1 MAGKLANV
9 EAEMSRLNIDILGLS
24 EVRWPGSGMQ
34 KTSNGVIYYSGGS
47 ATNHRYGTAIL
58 VNNIV
63 AESVAEFIPLNDR
76 VMMLKLQTSHR
87 ALNVIQVYAP
97 TNDKTDAE
105 MEDFYSKI
113 EEAMRL
119 TKRGELTMVIGDF
132 NAKVGSG
139 AEDTV
144 GQYGLGERNTRGDRL
159 VQFCAENNLLI
170 TNTFFKQHPRR
181 LYTWKSPADV
191 RGKIIRNQ
199 IDFILIR
206 TELRKYVQTVKTYPG
221 ADINSDH
228 NPVVMDFRMRR
239 LTKVKKT
246 RTSQKIDIR
255 QLQKPDMQTYVSSRL
270 EDELKEIQRP
280 EQTTVEIERT
290 WDKIKTTITEIQVQ
304 DIGFP
309 EVGRKKEW
317 MTTEILELMTERRIQ
332 KPNPLL
338 YKEINRKI
346 RRKCREAKEQWMSE
360 KCKEIEGNDKGN
372 ARKHQ
377 VLTLRDANNEI
388 ITGVEA
394 KLQVWKRYVEELFDD
409 DRQNTPPQVDK
420 NINESGPEITKDE
433 VVHAIKAQKNG
444 KATGPDN
451 VYAEVIKLIADR
463 EGKGLDLLIALFNA
477 IYRSGNIPA
486 DWLKSTF
493 ITLPKKTQASRCD
506 DYRMISLMSHVLK
519 IFLRIIHTRIFK
531 KCEYQL
537 DETQFGF
544 RNGLG
549 TREALF
555 SLNVLTQRCRDMNIN
570 VFACFIDYRKA
581 FDCVKHHK
589 MIEILRATGIDSE
602 EIRLISN
609 LYWQQTAEVRLESA
623 TSETTLIKK
632 GVRQGCVLS
641 LLLFNIYSEAIF
653 KEALGGVTGGIRIN
667 GRTINNIKYADDTVV
682 LAENMQDLQN
692 MIDRIVRHSESFG
705 LFMNT
710 TKTKT
715 MVFSKTHVHAHLII
729 KGATVE
735 QVSFF
740 KYLGTIMTSLYDP
753 KKEIRSRIEQ
763 ARRTFTSMKTF
774 FTRSDLSLNLRVRM
788 IRCYI
793 FSTLLYGCESWTLD
807 PRSPQPYA
815 ETEGTHV
822 GNQGEKDEIYRTPDA
837 RRKIRTPATDHPR
850 QDSGEEIHRQAPKFL
865 AERHLKM
872 VWLYLGGHLSHGSI

>member
-1 MAGKLANV
+1 M
-9 EAEMSRLNIDILGLS
+9 
-24 EVRWPGSGMQ
+24 
-34 KTSNGVIYYSGGS
+34 
-47 ATNHRYGTAIL
+47 
-58 VNNIV
+58 
-63 AESVAEFIPLNDR
+63 
-76 VMMLKLQTSHR
+76 
-87 ALNVIQVYAP
+87 
-97 TNDKTDAE
+97 TDAE
-105 MEDFYSKI
+105 MEEFYSKI

-119 TKRGELTMVIGDF
+119 TKRGELTIVIGDF

-139 AEDTV
+139 AEEDTV
-144 GQYGLGERNTRGDRL
+144 GQYGLG
-159 VQFCAENNLLI
+159 
-170 TNTFFKQHPRR
+170 
-181 LYTWKSPADV
+181 
-191 RGKIIRNQ
+191 
-199 IDFILIR
+199 

-239 LTKVKKT
+239 LTKVRKA
-246 RTSQKIDIR
+246 RTPQKIDIR
-255 QLQKPDMQTYVSSRL
+255 QLQKPDMRTYVSSRL

-317 MTTEILELMTERRIQ
+317 MTTEILELMTERKVQ

-360 KCKEIEGNDKGN
+360 KCKEIEVLQEKHDAFNVHKKVKEMTN
-372 ARKHQ
+372 RAQKHQ

-409 DRQNTPPQVDK
+409 DRPNMPPQVDK

-433 VVHAIKAQKNG
+433 AVHAIKAQKNG

-463 EGKGLDLLIALFNA
+463 KGNA
-477 IYRSGNIPA
+477 NTI
-486 DWLKSTF
+486 
-493 ITLPKKTQASRCD
+493 
-506 DYRMISLMSHVLK
+506 
-519 IFLRIIHTRIFK
+519 
-531 KCEYQL
+531 L

-570 VFACFIDYRKA
+570 VFVCFTDYRKA

-632 GVRQGCVLS
+632 GVRLAAKDH
-641 LLLFNIYSEAIF
+641 LD
-653 KEALGGVTGGIRIN
+653 
-667 GRTINNIKYADDTVV
+667 TIN
-682 LAENMQDLQN
+682 
-692 MIDRIVRHSESFG
+692 
-705 LFMNT
+705 
-710 TKTKT
+710 
-715 MVFSKTHVHAHLII
+715 
-729 KGATVE
+729 
-735 QVSFF
+735 
-740 KYLGTIMTSLYDP
+740 
-753 KKEIRSRIEQ
+753 
-763 ARRTFTSMKTF
+763 
-774 FTRSDLSLNLRVRM
+774 
-788 IRCYI
+788 
-793 FSTLLYGCESWTLD
+793 
-807 PRSPQPYA
+807 
-815 ETEGTHV
+815 
-822 GNQGEKDEIYRTPDA
+822 
-837 RRKIRTPATDHPR
+837 
-850 QDSGEEIHRQAPKFL
+850 
-865 AERHLKM
+865 
-872 VWLYLGGHLSHGSI
+872 